1 MTKLQ
6 LLFLLHKA
14 LSEVGLGRVGPC
26 CRLRSGDLPS
36 SLLLYIYYILYIY
49 LYLYLFIYLFN
60 IHVTVIT
67 NQLEKN
73 RTIGKLYEII
83 VMEVLRT

>member
-1 MTKLQ
+1 LQ
-6 LLFLLHKA
+6 HLHKA
-14 LSEVGLGRVGPC
+14 VSKIELGRVGPC

-36 SLLLYIYYILYIY
+36 LLYIYI
-49 LYLYLFIYLFN
+49 FIYLFN